1 MPAISSLTTPSITA
15 WSQGDT
21 ITAALLNGNNSA
33 LRTGV
38 TDLNSAIAD
47 VEKNYASGSAP
58 TDKPQ
63 GKLWYDSTNSLL
75 KLYHT
80 LNATAPATILDTT
93 YAYNQALSTGGTATF
108 KLAGKINVNVT
119 TATTAAGATGV
130 LMDYAVPAGTFATV
144 GVTLQCV
151 NFGTKVGASS
161 AATLQS
167 RLGAV
172 VLATHTMSAACTD
185 WYVETWITRRAT
197 ATDPAA
203 GSICVL
209 NRDDTGSTTLCHS
222 ATAAS
227 YALDC
232 SGANAYDVNVSSV
245 GALDAMTQTLMIN
258 ILYN

>member
-1 MPAISSLTTPSITA
+1 MPAISTLTTPSLTP

-33 LRTGV
+33 LRTGI

-47 VEKNYASGSAP
+47 VEANYASASAP

-63 GKLWYDSTNSLL
+63 GKEWYDTGNSLL
-75 KLYHT
+75 KIYHT
-80 LNATAPATILDTT
+80 LNATAPATLLDTT
-93 YAYNQALSTGGTATF
+93 YAYNQSLSTGGTATY
-108 KLAGKINVNVT
+108 KIAGKINVSTT

-151 NFGTKVGASS
+151 NFGTKANTSS

-167 RLGAV
+167 RLGGV

-185 WYVETWITRRAT
+185 WYVESWIIRRAT
-197 ATDPAA
+197 ATDPAV
-203 GSICVL
+203 GSIMVL
-209 NRDDTGSTTLCHS
+209 NRDDTGSTTLCHA

-227 YALDC
+227 YALDV
-232 SGANAYDVNVSSV
+232 SGANTYDINVSSV
-245 GALDAMTQTLMIN
+245 GALDSFSQTVMVN
-258 ILYN
+258 ILWN